1 MHGCVIMQ
9 DAGTHDLSAHPVHQ
23 LQSCHGHTEGTAG
36 MTGALLA
43 LTTGQQQH
51 QAPIVNLRDV
61 NPYVNAA
68 FSDWRS
74 RHGLIAAP
82 SRQLMPAG
90 TCAPGGSNQR
100 TALAGTSSFGMS
112 GVNAHALVSA
122 QAQLAMDSVPRTPLE
137 WDRSS
142 YWPHPLP
149 HPLLHVATVQP
160 RESRRRMMDCAVDL
174 SAAAL
179 AWLYDHQVQGR
190 VLLAGA
196 AMFEL
201 ASAAVAAGS
210 GTDSRVKH
218 SQARH
223 TVQSLAI
230 PSPCILPADGSP
242 ALVRCTVDTASGA
255 LEVMGPDRTKHMLG
269 LAGLVVAARIG
280 APSPPH
286 HRTGSLRLLPS
297 LALPASIDQL
307 AVVAV
312 EAQRHA
318 G

>member
-51 QAPIVNLRDV
+51 QAPIVSLRDV

-90 TCAPGGSNQR
+90 TCAPSGSNQR

-142 YWPHPLP
+142 HWPHPLP
-149 HPLLHVATVQP
+149 HPLLRAG
-160 RESRRRMMDCAVDL
+160 
-174 SAAAL
+174 SAQGYIMYELAL
-179 AWLYDHQVQGR
+179 GSAGLAYVWEHQVCQKEILGPGTGPTDLWPPR
-190 VLLAGA
+190 DAVGCSPKCPCPCTTPCAGSWEGAGA
-196 AMFEL
+196 RCCD
-201 ASAAVAAGS
+201 AG
-210 GTDSRVKH
+210 GW
-218 SQARH
+218 
-223 TVQSLAI
+223 
-230 PSPCILPADGSP
+230 
-242 ALVRCTVDTASGA
+242 
-255 LEVMGPDRTKHMLG
+255 
-269 LAGLVVAARIG
+269 
-280 APSPPH
+280 
-286 HRTGSLRLLPS
+286 
-297 LALPASIDQL
+297 
-307 AVVAV
+307 
-312 EAQRHA
+312 
-318 G
+318 